1 MNEINSYRP
10 LHFRKGSK
18 NKCCC
23 LRSTFTGS
31 ALTTLDDDDDDDDDD
46 VLFQDLYHWL
56 DWMRKH
62 KKACFN
68 NLIQL
73 HQ

>member
-31 ALTTLDDDDDDDDDD
+31 ALTTLDDDDDD
-46 VLFQDLYHWL
+46 VSFQDLYH
-56 DWMRKH
+56 
-62 KKACFN
+62 
-68 NLIQL
+68 
-73 HQ
+73 